1 MVLFPNATIYTAE
14 QTTVKN
20 SEGTKIKTYDFSNP
34 LETFRA
40 DVQPNTL
47 SQYQIELYGINS
59 KNADTKKCFFDFN
72 SQYMISGNRAKVVE
86 DDGTEKIY
94 SIQPVNKWRLHSE
107 VLLIPVE
114 NE

>member
-1 MVLFPNATIYTAE
+1 MILFPNATLYVAQ
-14 QTTVKN
+14 QTITKN
-20 SEGTKIKTYDFSNP
+20 SEGTKIKSFDFTNP

-40 DVQPNTL
+40 DVQPNSL

-59 KNADTKKCFFDFN
+59 KTSDTKKCFFDFN
-72 SQYMISGNRAKVVE
+72 SQHMILGNRVKVVE

-94 SIQPVNKWRLHSE
+94 SIQPINKWRIHSE

-114 NE
+114 N